1 MENALRTAIRITA
14 LVLRFLVAAGI
25 LRITVGVAVHAL
37 IFVVAA
43 CIFFFGLGVGLSTSP
58 AIGTLIW
65 AAAVVVVLINIAW
78 MVRKPLWR
86 RT

>member
-1 MENALRTAIRITA
+1 MRRAIRVTA
-14 LVLRFLVAAGI
+14 FVLRFLVAAGI
-25 LRITVGVAVHAL
+25 LRVAVGIAVHAL
-37 IFVVAA
+37 IFLVAA
-43 CIFFFGLGVGLSTSP
+43 GIFYFGLGVGLIASP

-65 AAAVVVVLINIAW
+65 AAAAVVALINIAW